1 MKQLAEFEGCS
12 CNAIDSRVRVYG
24 NANSLCM
31 ICTGDATQRLLLTR
45 AGSDSDIFALNTQ
58 EI

>member
-12 CNAIDSRVRVYG
+12 CK
-24 NANSLCM
+24 ANSLCM

-45 AGSDSDIFALNTQ
+45 AGSDSDIFALNIQ
-58 EI
+58 EV